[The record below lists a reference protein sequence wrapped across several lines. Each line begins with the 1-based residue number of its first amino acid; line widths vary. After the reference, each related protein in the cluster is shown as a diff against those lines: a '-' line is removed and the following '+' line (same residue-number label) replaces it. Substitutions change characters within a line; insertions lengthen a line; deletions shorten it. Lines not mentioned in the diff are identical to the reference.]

1 MASMDID
8 EYLVPMGKYDDMK
21 NILEKEESEGFKV
34 FTFKSMKSFPIYH
47 RLA

>member
-1 MASMDID
+1 MDID

-21 NILEKEESEGFKV
+21 NILEKVGSEGFKV